1 MRRILG
7 IAIVLGAAVMASSL
21 ALAATG
27 QGTSRHERHAQ
38 TIRLTASTFD
48 SRDLDLGPT
57 GPTLGD
63 YFVVTEDLFRH
74 GKKVGTDDGTC
85 TITRIEPKK
94 GTPKRGALTC
104 ATTFVLPQGQI
115 AVYGT
120 RSAELASQK
129 PPNFVLAIT
138 GGTGVYRRARG
149 TVHIVDLNE
158 SDSRVTLRLDR

>member
-1 MRRILG
+1 MRRNLG
-7 IAIVLGAAVMASSL
+7 LAIVLGAAVMASSV

-27 QGTSRHERHAQ
+27 HGTSRHGRQAQ

-74 GKKVGTDDGTC
+74 GQKVGTDHGTC
-85 TITRIEPKK
+85 TITRIEPKN
-94 GTPKRGALTC
+94 GTPERGALTC
-104 ATTFVLPQGQI
+104 AATFVLPQGQI

-120 RSAELASQK
+120 RTAELASQK
-129 PPNFVLAIT
+129 PPNFVLAVT
-138 GGTGVYRRARG
+138 GGTGVYKRARG
-149 TVHIVDLNE
+149 TVHIVDLSQ
-158 SDSRVTLRLDR
+158 SDSRVILRLDR